1 MCSSDLIAPFVKYI
15 LRTILAAY
23 RDFEDRVKLVG
34 EKLPA
39 AEMVRRAAY
48 SKIGKFT
55 KQDIMELCPS
65 IGKSSVENALKQLI
79 REGAIIRHGG
89 GRSTYYTR
97 GDAE

>member
-1 MCSSDLIAPFVKYI
+1 MIVSWRLIKNKKCTSISRSRIFRWVEFSSASNSCLSFMA
-15 LRTILAAY
+15 
-23 RDFEDRVKLVG
+23 
-34 EKLPA
+34 
-39 AEMVRRAAY
+39 RRAAY

-97 GDAE
+97 RDAES